1 MVDNVPEMYL
11 RSVSGK
17 ENFTT
22 ESREKERMTGN
33 ITVLQCDR
41 KKKEV
46 YHWYMRIEQ
55 QKQRDKIL
63 KEIKTFNK

>member
-41 KKKEV
+41 KKRSLSLIHENRTTKTA
-46 YHWYMRIEQ
+46 RQ
-55 QKQRDKIL
+55 N
-63 KEIKTFNK
+63 IKRNKNLQ

>member
-46 YHWYMRIEQ
+46 YH
-55 QKQRDKIL
+55 
-63 KEIKTFNK
+63 